1 MSLYISFL
9 TSKIN
14 LIIYGGFCVLY
25 YTHLLFWKK
34 AKYDPENVNGFLFK
48 YFKLS

>member
-1 MSLYISFL
+1 MVVSVSSTIH
-9 TSKIN
+9 
-14 LIIYGGFCVLY
+14 IYCFE
-25 YTHLLFWKK
+25 KK